1 MVAVAFLWETMLNPQ
16 YGIVNTWLSE
26 PIAFLSQAKG
36 EILGVQ
42 VPVALLTVIAFEA
55 WRYFPFAFLFIL
67 ARLQALPAELD
78 EAAVVDGATPTQRF
92 RYVIMPQLW
101 RIIALLSVLRF
112 VFTFTKFDDVYL
124 LTGGGAG
131 TEVVSVRVYNFLTSR
146 DDIGASAAQAI
157 VLAVFLVVL
166 LAIYLRFFAGVNVSR
181 DRFERG
187 LLKVLKPL
195 VVAFLF
201 LITAFPFCY
210 MVMLSVRDIQELILD
225 PGSLWP
231 RSLTLDTYVDVLTRQ
246 GFLTFLKNST
256 IVAVASVAVTLLISI
271 PGAYAVAR
279 LRFFGRRQVHFLF
292 LAVYLFP
299 AIVLAIPLFV
309 LFTMIGLRGSL
320 IGLILVYIAQT
331 VPVTVYMLRNYFETV
346 PQSVEEAAAIDGCTR
361 LSTIWRV
368 VLPLSKPAL
377 MATGLYAFMIAWNE
391 FLFALLFL
399 VERRENWTVSLGL
412 SQLAGSIEIPTTV
425 LMAGSVVLTLP
436 IVIVFFAGER
446 LLTAGL
452 TAGAEKG

>member
-1 MVAVAFLWETMLNPQ
+1 MT
-16 YGIVNTWLSE
+16 
-26 PIAFLSQAKG
+26 
-36 EILGVQ
+36 
-42 VPVALLTVIAFEA
+42 
-55 WRYFPFAFLFIL
+55 
-67 ARLQALPAELD
+67 
-78 EAAVVDGATPTQRF
+78 
-92 RYVIMPQLW
+92 
-101 RIIALLSVLRF
+101 
-112 VFTFTKFDDVYL
+112 
-124 LTGGGAG
+124 
-131 TEVVSVRVYNFLTSR
+131 
-146 DDIGASAAQAI
+146 
-157 VLAVFLVVL
+157 
-166 LAIYLRFFAGVNVSR
+166 R

-187 LLKVLKPL
+187 LFRVLRPL
-195 VVAFLF
+195 VIAFLF
-201 LITAFPFCY
+201 LITAFPFFY
-210 MVMLSVRDIQELILD
+210 MVMLSVRDIQELILE

-231 RSLTLDTYVDVLTRQ
+231 RSFTLDTYVNVLTRQ
-246 GFLTFLKNST
+246 GFLTFLGNSA
-256 IVAVASVAVTLLISI
+256 IIAVSSVAVTLLISI

-399 VERRENWTVSLGL
+399 VERRESWTVSLGL

-436 IVIVFFAGER
+436 IVIVFFASER
-446 LLTAGL
+446 LLTEGL